1 MSNKP
6 MCHNSKKRSESE
18 SKSLI
23 NRLKRIEGQVRG
35 VIGMVESDIYC
46 VEILTQVAAIKSALT
61 AFSQQ
66 LLRNHIKDCV
76 VTDIKKGRLD
86 AVDELCEVL
95 GRLLK
100 K

>member
-18 SKSLI
+18 AKSLI

-35 VIGMVESDIYC
+35 VIGMVEADIYC